1 MPRLL
6 LVGRDGERLAAVA
19 RTHGIAEWTT
29 DLDAALADPAF
40 TIFFDAAA
48 TQQRVGVL
56 EKAHRGRQA
65 HLFREAGGAH
75 GRAGARAAQSSR
87 SARAQAR
94 RGRGQALS
102 ARIAEARRASCER
115 GALGRVVGFR
125 LEFGWWVFDGTDR
138 RAQRPSWN
146 YRAGGGGLI
155 LDMYPH
161 WRYVIETIIGRIVRV
176 ASAEWI
182 ATPERIDEQGAR
194 YPVAVE
200 DSATTM
206 VELEGGAFG
215 TILSSWA
222 TRVRRD
228 DLLTLQVDGT
238 KGSAVA
244 GLHRCHVQSAAQTP
258 AIAHFSVDEGHRADY
273 RSEWVDAP
281 RARRLSQS
289 LPRRVGAVPA
299 PCRRRRAAGVRFRGR
314 HSRRGV
320 RRGLPSQHDRADLD
334 CVSTAGEGA
343 VNDTRSR
350 TALVTGASTGIGR
363 ATALA
368 LARAGFDLA
377 VADLDANWLADV
389 AAEAQGRKVVP
400 LALELRSEDSIEQAV
415 TQAADALG
423 AIDLLV
429 NNAGRPLQK
438 PATDVTWAEW
448 NDVIDINLKG
458 SFFLSTA
465 FARHCRSHGRGGAVV
480 SLASTHGLTGIA
492 GRSVYGI
499 SKGGIIQM
507 TRMLAIEWAPLGI
520 RVNAVAPTTVLTP
533 SREKLLGEPEARA
546 RMLARIPLGRF
557 PTMDEIAAAVC
568 YLASDA
574 AASIT
579 GQILVLDGGLTA
591 A

>member
-1 MPRLL
+1 MN
-6 LVGRDGERLAAVA
+6 E
-19 RTHGIAEWTT
+19 
-29 DLDAALADPAF
+29 
-40 TIFFDAAA
+40 
-48 TQQRVGVL
+48 
-56 EKAHRGRQA
+56 
-65 HLFREAGGAH
+65 
-75 GRAGARAAQSSR
+75 
-87 SARAQAR
+87 
-94 RGRGQALS
+94 
-102 ARIAEARRASCER
+102 
-115 GALGRVVGFR
+115 
-125 LEFGWWVFDGTDR
+125 
-138 RAQRPSWN
+138 
-146 YRAGGGGLI
+146 
-155 LDMYPH
+155 
-161 WRYVIETIIGRIVRV
+161 
-176 ASAEWI
+176 
-182 ATPERIDEQGAR
+182 
-194 YPVAVE
+194 
-200 DSATTM
+200 
-206 VELEGGAFG
+206 
-215 TILSSWA
+215 
-222 TRVRRD
+222 
-228 DLLTLQVDGT
+228 
-238 KGSAVA
+238 
-244 GLHRCHVQSAAQTP
+244 
-258 AIAHFSVDEGHRADY
+258 
-273 RSEWVDAP
+273 
-281 RARRLSQS
+281 
-289 LPRRVGAVPA
+289 
-299 PCRRRRAAGVRFRGR
+299 
-314 HSRRGV
+314 
-320 RRGLPSQHDRADLD
+320 
-334 CVSTAGEGA
+334 
-343 VNDTRSR
+343 TRSR

-377 VADLDANWLADV
+377 LADLDANWLTDV

-400 LALELRSEDSIEQAV
+400 ELRSEDSIEQAV

-438 PATDVTWAEW
+438 PATEVTWAEW

-458 SFFLSTA
+458 SFFMSAA

-492 GRSVYGI
+492 SRSVYGI

-520 RVNAVAPTTVLTP
+520 RVNAVAPATVLTP